1 MKFRQ
6 LALEGY
12 GRFRE
17 RAVFEF
23 EAGLNIIHGGNETGK
38 STLLQ
43 ALMDALY
50 TLPASTAQAT
60 RERIHWGHP
69 NGWTLELE
77 LELRGEP
84 IRILKFHPVDEP
96 RKRAEFTLRIGETVY
111 SGDAARAQWEQ
122 LWQIPQEVYLTTA
135 CIRQRE
141 LTQIAQ
147 RHLKS
152 LQQQLRA
159 SAVNA
164 DLNRVFNSLQQERR
178 RVRQQIEAQQ
188 GVVAAIRA
196 RLETAQNTAHQRR
209 RLHAQ
214 LQQAVSEAE
223 QLRVQLMQEEQLL
236 RRWQAALSV
245 QERLERLRR
254 EADAN
259 QRHLD
264 QLEQLERRVRELE
277 GELEAQFGAWRALPD
292 DFKAQVDAAY
302 LRYRDAARRLHT
314 LQEASQR
321 ERAARLQMRGR
332 TQARRGFAVLG
343 GALTL
348 AGAALWGASPLLG
361 ALALALGITAL
372 GIALLW
378 RGQPHLATT
387 TEPALQ
393 HAQTEAQTHWRTL
406 ADLLHTA
413 GYTLETPPTNGVA
426 ETHATQQTERLAHL
440 MQQFSERW
448 NALQSKRAELDA
460 TRRQIDALHA
470 VQDPKALRER
480 QRELAVEI
488 LGLQEQLQREPLAR
502 EGLSAEGLIR
512 LEAQVE
518 RERQRL
524 TDLQAE
530 QLRCE
535 GALASLPDAEPA
547 DAVALELERAEQR
560 LQQMR
565 YRRQLLETTE
575 LLLSEANAQYLSH
588 LSPHLQPRIEAHLP
602 TLTLGRYTHAELD
615 ETLRLSVYHPE
626 RGETLVVEDAQPA
639 WSAGVLDQLYFAC
652 RLGLSDALA
661 DDVRLPLLLDDPF
674 VHFDAERYRAALE
687 LLVRI
692 AERTQVVL
700 FTCRAL
706 PAGAWGRVLHLS

>member
-17 RAVFEF
+17 RAVFEL

-43 ALMDALY
+43 ALLDALY
-50 TLPASTAQAT
+50 TLPASVAQAT

-69 NGWTLELE
+69 NGWTLELA
-77 LELRGEP
+77 LELRDAP
-84 IRILKFHPVDEP
+84 IRIRKFHPVDEP
-96 RKRAEFTLRIGETVY
+96 RKRAEFTLHIGETVY

-141 LTQIAQ
+141 LTQLAQ

-164 DLNRVFNSLQQERR
+164 DLNRVLTNLQQERR
-178 RVRQQIEAQQ
+178 RLRQQIESQQ
-188 GVVAAIRA
+188 SAVAAIRA

-209 RLHAQ
+209 RLRAQ

-223 QLRVQLMQEEQLL
+223 QLRVQLAQEEQLL
-236 RRWQAALSV
+236 QRWHAARSA

-254 EADAN
+254 EAGAN

-277 GELEAQFGAWRALPD
+277 GELEAQFGAWRALSD

-302 LRYRDAARRLHT
+302 LRYRDAARRLHA
-314 LQEASQR
+314 LQVSAER

-332 TQARRGFAVLG
+332 AQARRGFAILG

-348 AGAALWGASPLLG
+348 AGAALWGVSPLLG
-361 ALALALGITAL
+361 AIAFALGITAL
-372 GIALLW
+372 SIALLW
-378 RGQPHLATT
+378 RRQPRPTTT

-393 HAQTEAQTHWRTL
+393 HAQTETRTHWQTL

-426 ETHATQQTERLAHL
+426 EQNERLAHL
-440 MQQFSERW
+440 MQQISEQW
-448 NALQSKRAELDA
+448 NARQSKRAELDA

-524 TDLQAE
+524 TELQAE

-535 GALASLPDAEPA
+535 GALASLPESEPA

-565 YRRQLLETTE
+565 YRHQLLETTE
-575 LLLSEANAQYLSH
+575 QLLSEANAQYLSR
-588 LSPHLQPRIEAHLP
+588 LSPHLKPRIEAHLP

-615 ETLRLSVYHPE
+615 DTLRLSVYHPE
-626 RGETLVVEDAQPA
+626 RGETLVVEEAQPA

-652 RLGLSDALA
+652 RLGLADALA
-661 DDVRLPLLLDDPF
+661 DSVRLPLLLDDPF

-692 AERTQVVL
+692 AEQTQVIL

-706 PAGAWGRVLHLS
+706 PAGAWGRVVDLS